1 MLAAP
6 LANMASQYMQYV
18 AHWGKSYITTE
29 EFEVRKALYI
39 QTDAIIEAHNETDS
53 RFKLGHN
60 QFSDWTDYERSRLT
74 GLKPSKRTR
83 NPVWLDDSANSAEV
97 DWRTKGAVTPVKDQG
112 QCGSCWAFS
121 STGALEGAHQIKNG
135 TLLSFSEQ

>member
-18 AHWGKSYITTE
+18 AYWGKSYITTE
-29 EFEVRKALYI
+29 EFEIRKALYI

-60 QFSDWTDYERSRLT
+60 QFSDWSPEEYKS
-74 GLKPSKRTR
+74 
-83 NPVWLDDSANSAEV
+83 
-97 DWRTKGAVTPVKDQG
+97 
-112 QCGSCWAFS
+112 
-121 STGALEGAHQIKNG
+121 
-135 TLLSFSEQ
+135 LLGY